1 MDKYK
6 PLTNEEMEMAIL
18 SMHRDLRKMNSILFL
33 CVLGL
38 AGGYVRKIVSKHHN
52 K

>member
-18 SMHRDLRKMNSILFL
+18 SMHRDLRKMNSILFFVTTSVYL
-33 CVLGL
+33 
-38 AGGYVRKIVSKHHN
+38 
-52 K
+52 